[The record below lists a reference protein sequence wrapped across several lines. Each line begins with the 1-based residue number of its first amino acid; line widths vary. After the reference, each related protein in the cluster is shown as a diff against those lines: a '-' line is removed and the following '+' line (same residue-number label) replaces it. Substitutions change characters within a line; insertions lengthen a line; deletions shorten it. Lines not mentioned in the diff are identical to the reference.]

1 MRNLL
6 LALAAASAV
15 HAFAADFPEAQISN
29 GAVTAKLYMPD
40 AEKGYYRGTR
50 FDWSGQIGSLQVGNR
65 QYFGQWFDKYDP
77 KLHDSIMGPVE
88 EFLTGDSSLG
98 YEEAPVG
105 GTFVRIGVG
114 TVRKPDSSRYQR
126 FRTYEIID
134 PGVWTIRPGKDK
146 IEFIHELTSET
157 GYAYRYTKTVRLPG
171 DKPEMIIEHAL
182 KNTGKKPIPTSQYNH
197 NFFVTGQPTGPGT
210 VVDFPFELKPKQP
223 FNSPF
228 AEIRGDKVVYTKEL
242 TKGVSVATEFAEG
255 FGPTAKD
262 FDIRVEDRK
271 AGTGVRIQGDRPI
284 QKVIFWSIRT
294 TVCPEA
300 YINLDVPTGKEQ
312 KWTYRYTFYEVPP
325 AP

>member
-1 MRNLL
+1 MRTLL
-6 LALAAASAV
+6 LILAAASAI
-15 HAFAADFPEAQISN
+15 HSPAAEFPEARISS
-29 GAVTAKLYMPD
+29 GPVTAKLYLPD

-50 FDWSGQIGSLQVGNR
+50 FDWSGQIGDLRVGNK
-65 QYFGQWFDKYDP
+65 QYFGQWFEKYDP

-114 TVRKPDSSRYQR
+114 TVRKPDDRKYER
-126 FRTYEIID
+126 FKTYEIVD
-134 PGVWTIRPGKDK
+134 PGVWTIRPEKDRVT
-146 IEFIHELTSET
+146 FIHELTSEV
-157 GYAYRYTKTVRLPG
+157 GYAYRYTKTVRLTKSG
-171 DKPEMIIEHAL
+171 MTIEHAL
-182 KNTGKKPIPTSQYNH
+182 RNTGKKPILTSQYNH
-197 NFFVTGQPTGPGT
+197 NFFVMGEPTGPAT
-210 VVDFPFELKPKQP
+210 SVHFPFELKPKQP
-223 FNSPF
+223 LKSQF
-228 AEIRGDKVVYTKEL
+228 AELRDGKLVYTSEL
-242 TKGVSVATEFAEG
+242 PKGPSVSSEFEG
-255 FGPTAKD
+255 FGSTSKD
-262 FDIRVEDRK
+262 FDFRIGNRK

-300 YINLDVPTGKEQ
+300 YISLDVAPGKEQ